1 MPIISDAFEDILKSE
16 YRRTSEDMNRIGQV
30 LARPTASPYV
40 NTDNPFYGSRGLDP
54 SIPSKNL
61 TRKERK
67 IRAKGKAT
75 MKLRVEKETK
85 RRRTYQHELNRQR
98 KLAEKA
104 RPKSRALKYHRLGM
118 TELPSLDM

>member
-1 MPIISDAFEDILKSE
+1 MS
-16 YRRTSEDMNRIGQV
+16 RIGQV
-30 LARPTASPYV
+30 LARPQPPIDTNS
-40 NTDNPFYGSRGLDP
+40 PFYGSRGLDP

-67 IRAKGKAT
+67 IRAKGKAN
-75 MKLRVEKETK
+75 MKLRVERETK